1 MNPYKPPQAQCRE
14 IGIRVHKP
22 SRLLRWSLIVT
33 GLLLALP
40 PLPLFLWVAE
50 EEPFFGPSR
59 MADLFW
65 VVFSGAIGFCWVVWT
80 IIVSIGVW
88 NKWLSRRWLSVIPAS
103 IIAGSVSFLV
113 VYLYGVDRSW
123 F

>member
-1 MNPYKPPQAQCRE
+1 
-14 IGIRVHKP
+14 
-22 SRLLRWSLIVT
+22 VT
-33 GLLLALP
+33 FLLLALP
-40 PLPLFLWVAE
+40 PLPLFIWVAE
-50 EEPFFGPSR
+50 GEPFFGPIR

-65 VVFSGAIGFCWVVWT
+65 VVFSGAIGFYWLVW
-80 IIVSIGVW
+80 IFIVSYAIW
-88 NKWLSRRWLSVIPAS
+88 RKLLSRRWLSVIPAS